1 MAPAPQRSAKR
12 QARSRFGLNGR
23 ITRVGRDQEL
33 VICSVSTGAK
43 FMNRDLT
50 FTAEMA
56 GAQCAIVES
65 EVLVRGLREALAR
78 TTEVVAVTQQ
88 LLWDSGEILRAAK
101 DTATLLRVGSGM

>member
-1 MAPAPQRSAKR
+1 
-12 QARSRFGLNGR
+12 
-23 ITRVGRDQEL
+23 VGRDQEL

-101 DTATLLRVGSGM
+101 DCGFRGKANSDSGVNAKSVPG